1 MDLNV
6 LWWDLERLER
16 DRPQDPHGLIDRVGN
31 IRTAL
36 RQSTSIAGQ
45 TLVARLAGIDLS
57 GILGILLDACR
68 DIALYWG
75 GSVLAGGAAGA
86 GVGFFVGGVGAFPGA
101 AIGAA
106 AGAQAGAWVLGLLG
120 LASLV
125 EGLGTA
131 LGQALSCYASGIEN
145 AWGPT
150 EWHPHRF
157 PARAPHDFA
166 RGHEILAMALLA
178 AIAAYLSR
186 GRGDKQKLLQEI
198 RQSPRLGP
206 KVADWVAANEGRL
219 AAHPALKPTEHLL
232 PMASKAKRDTGPPMT
247 PSQLRKA
254 MGRGEEDLPPP
265 KKPEPPPAL
274 KGMPQKRVRCFEPN
288 DLPKSKYPEFD
299 RQLQGQQ
306 GGLNEMTVDEY
317 LKGREAFDPS
327 ARDPGVAKK
336 ARAKYLKETADQ
348 TFGQL
353 RDQGM
358 NPREAR
364 RAADKATTDKMKTM
378 AALHNPDMYAAGK
391 DVIADFGDRGVNSR
405 IGAQWKT
412 QGRIAGLDE
421 AARSVPKTERTNTRM
436 NASLERCK

>member
-6 LWWDLERLER
+6 LWWDLERLERDLRRAYTR

-101 AIGAA
+101 AVGAA

-120 LASLV
+120 LTSLV

-131 LGQALSCYASGIEN
+131 LGQALACYASGIEN

-186 GRGDKQKLLQEI
+186 GRGDKQMLLQEI

-219 AAHPALKPTEHLL
+219 AAHPALNPTEHLL
-232 PMASKAKRDTGPPMT
+232 PMASAAKRDTGPPMT
-247 PSQLRKA
+247 PSQGLYAQTGGNFRQCKA
-254 MGRGEEDLPPP
+254 HQIGRSRGSRSCL
-265 KKPEPPPAL
+265 L
-274 KGMPQKRVRCFEPN
+274 
-288 DLPKSKYPEFD
+288 
-299 RQLQGQQ
+299 
-306 GGLNEMTVDEY
+306 
-317 LKGREAFDPS
+317 
-327 ARDPGVAKK
+327 
-336 ARAKYLKETADQ
+336 
-348 TFGQL
+348 
-353 RDQGM
+353 
-358 NPREAR
+358 AR
-364 RAADKATTDKMKTM
+364 RSEPAGTSRRRPRLRQRRHAVPQDEVAQRLAAAW
-378 AALHNPDMYAAGK
+378 
-391 DVIADFGDRGVNSR
+391 RG
-405 IGAQWKT
+405 
-412 QGRIAGLDE
+412 
-421 AARSVPKTERTNTRM
+421 
-436 NASLERCK
+436 C

>member
-1 MDLNV
+1 MRELTFVTPLAARPKENGSCTARLFDAGFAAMDLNV
-6 LWWDLERLER
+6 LWWDLERLERDLRRAHTR

-45 TLVARLAGIDLS
+45 TPVARLAGIDLS

-131 LGQALSCYASGIEN
+131 LGHALSCYASGIEN

-206 KVADWVAANEGRL
+206 KVAIRRTHDQQGRRVETAAHLPKGTPVKSAMNGIDRLLCFAHVAPFFPFGTAAAPLAWSL
-219 AAHPALKPTEHLL
+219 AARACL
-232 PMASKAKRDTGPPMT
+232 AACRNCDSR
-247 PSQLRKA
+247 SQGSGGCLTSRWK
-254 MGRGEEDLPPP
+254 
-265 KKPEPPPAL
+265 
-274 KGMPQKRVRCFEPN
+274 
-288 DLPKSKYPEFD
+288 LPK
-299 RQLQGQQ
+299 RL
-306 GGLNEMTVDEY
+306 
-317 LKGREAFDPS
+317 
-327 ARDPGVAKK
+327 
-336 ARAKYLKETADQ
+336 
-348 TFGQL
+348 
-353 RDQGM
+353 
-358 NPREAR
+358 
-364 RAADKATTDKMKTM
+364 
-378 AALHNPDMYAAGK
+378 
-391 DVIADFGDRGVNSR
+391 
-405 IGAQWKT
+405 
-412 QGRIAGLDE
+412 
-421 AARSVPKTERTNTRM
+421 VP
-436 NASLERCK
+436 LVP